1 MLGIANEIC
10 HQQILKRIQQLKSE
24 GINVKKDSFGPLDK

>member
-10 HQQILKRIQQLKSE
+10 HQQILKIIQQLKSK
-24 GINVKKDSFGPLDK
+24 GVIVKKDIFGPLDK